1 MLQLEK
7 VLHVEDDEDI
17 RYIVR
22 HYFANEWKR
31 IDEAPSVK
39 DCLRLIEETGNN
51 YQLILLDLSL
61 LNGHGVQT
69 VEAIHSCS
77 VGPIVIYSGA
87 HPDVLAELQRR
98 SKELGIYGI
107 IEKGTFA
114 MDRVR
119 AIIEN
124 SVRTFREARF
134 AQRVDTLADAFE
146 KCRVNRRMIIYGH
159 GA

>member
-1 MLQLEK
+1 MLQLDK

-87 HPDVLAELQRR
+87 HPDVLAELERR
-98 SKELGIYGI
+98 AKELGIYGI
-107 IEKGTFA
+107 IEKGTFS
-114 MDRVR
+114 MDRIR

-124 SVRTFREARF
+124 AVRTFREERISR
-134 AQRVDTLADAFE
+134 RVDALAEAFE
-146 KCRVNRRMIIYGH
+146 RCRLNRQKIIYGT
-159 GA
+159 GV